1 MKYRL
6 IASDIDGTLTDQ
18 WREVNPRNQAVI
30 QQLVKKNVA
39 FMVATGRSF
48 KSAEPILKS
57 LDVQCYACLI
67 NGAVLIS
74 YPDLKVIHT
83 HYLTVEEKNLILEK
97 VNLAGGNAVMY
108 NGFEGGD
115 KIYYTSDYNTN
126 QVLKAVVEAT
136 FDRSIQVDDLIQD
149 VNHDVPVISCVG
161 TEEQIDQIMKELE
174 PMDDRFNILKL
185 RENYYENFF
194 WLMITKR
201 GADKVHGIQYIADYL
216 GVEQEEII
224 AIGDDMNDLEMVKY
238 AGLGIAMENGVT
250 PLKEVADRIAPR
262 CEKDGMA
269 QIFTEIFD
277 L

>member
-18 WREVNPRNQAVI
+18 WREVNYRNQAVI
-30 QQLVKKNVA
+30 KQLVERDVD
-39 FMVATGRSF
+39 FMIATGRSF

-57 LDVQCYACLI
+57 LNVKCYACLI

-83 HYLTVEEKNLILEK
+83 NYLTVEEKNQIMEK
-97 VNLAGGNAVMY
+97 VNLAGGDVVMY
-108 NGFEGGD
+108 NGFERGD
-115 KIYYTSDYNTN
+115 QLYYTPDYCNN
-126 QVLKAVVEAT
+126 QVLRAVVGAVL
-136 FDRSIQVDDLIQD
+136 DRSIQVNDLIRD

-161 TEEQIDQIMKELE
+161 TEEQIDRILKELE
-174 PMDDRFNILKL
+174 PMYDQFNILKL
-185 RENYYENFF
+185 RENYTENYF
-194 WLMITKR
+194 WLMITKLR
-201 GADKVHGIQYIADYL
+201 ADKVHGIQYIANYL
-216 GVEQEEII
+216 GVEREEIV

-262 CEKDGMA
+262 CEEDGMA
-269 QIFTEIFD
+269 QIFTDIFD